1 MLPAAGGHMTAGTR
15 LFAAF
20 SLTQISDKFPINVFI
35 CLLTYKPHG
44 YSQVHA
50 GAFGFNPK
58 TTKWS
63 DLHRS
68 WHRITMPVFFW
79 HQIIGFVLF
88 SPVLHLYKSY
98 VPSYLQSILILPDVL
113 FHYAPAT
120 EMIKLIQAC
129 WHEHVAAT
137 TVPLAAQTVMC
148 RVRSVPVQ
156 CSSSS
161 EIHYLPFWA

>member
-68 WHRITMPVFFW
+68 WHRITMPVFFLTPN
-79 HQIIGFVLF
+79 HRFCFVFTGFASIQKLCSLLLAEHSHSAWF
-88 SPVLHLYKSY
+88 SVSLCSRDGDDKAY
-98 VPSYLQSILILPDVL
+98 PSMLARTCSCNNCPSCSTDSNVQS
-113 FHYAPAT
+113 
-120 EMIKLIQAC
+120 
-129 WHEHVAAT
+129 
-137 TVPLAAQTVMC
+137 
-148 RVRSVPVQ
+148 
-156 CSSSS
+156 
-161 EIHYLPFWA
+161 